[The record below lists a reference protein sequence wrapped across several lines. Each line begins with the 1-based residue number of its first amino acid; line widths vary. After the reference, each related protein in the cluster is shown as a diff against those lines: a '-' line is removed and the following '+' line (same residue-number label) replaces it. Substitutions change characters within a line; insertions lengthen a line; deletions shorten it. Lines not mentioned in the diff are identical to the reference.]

1 MKTKIKRTKSKDQC
15 RKEKKNMKK
24 NKTPNITNK
33 STNSNKNCRNI
44 KSKKSNDS
52 NKDKK
57 TRASTSEAS
66 PPSSQHGQS
75 AAWRR
80 RTQAPPPCWT
90 CCGHVQDHVG
100 HVAVD
105 DNGVDERIKVHL
117 VPWSNNFK
125 TDGALRLVLLLE
137 QLVHH
142 VHPPL
147 QRLGTSVKCLQ
158 MFMRNL
164 VTMEGL
170 KKLAITV

>member
-33 STNSNKNCRNI
+33 STNSNKNCKNI

-66 PPSSQHGQS
+66 PPSSQHGRS

-90 CCGHVQDHVG
+90 CCGHVQDHMIMMLMSAPRCTWSPGAIISRQMG
-100 HVAVD
+100 HF
-105 DNGVDERIKVHL
+105 GSSSSSSSL
-117 VPWSNNFK
+117 Y
-125 TDGALRLVLLLE
+125 TMCTLLFSAWAP
-137 QLVHH
+137 V
-142 VHPPL
+142 
-147 QRLGTSVKCLQ
+147 
-158 MFMRNL
+158 
-164 VTMEGL
+164 
-170 KKLAITV
+170 